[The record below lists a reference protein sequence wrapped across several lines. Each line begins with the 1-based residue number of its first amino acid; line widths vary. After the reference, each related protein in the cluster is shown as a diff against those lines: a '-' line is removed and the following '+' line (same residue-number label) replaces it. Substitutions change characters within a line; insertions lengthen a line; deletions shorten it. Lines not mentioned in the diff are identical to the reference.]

1 MPYIAL
7 AFFILFIMPVI
18 CLIKQGN
25 RYNINKVKIIEGIR
39 INIFRGK
46 FAGKRAGFKS
56 PKDFPFIYIALAS
69 FRPSPSFYNAR
80 SNY

>member
-1 MPYIAL
+1 MQLPAL
-7 AFFILFIMPVI
+7 KPLDCSLDTFS
-18 CLIKQGN
+18 C
-25 RYNINKVKIIEGIR
+25 YYS
-39 INIFRGK
+39 K